1 MMETKTLE
9 QLLAES
15 DFFKDLDPAYRQML
29 AGCGRNVAFK
39 PGEYMFQEGEPA
51 HEFHLIR
58 KGKIALQI
66 KVPGRGPVT
75 LQTVQDG
82 DVVGWAWLVPPHKRQ
97 YDARALELTRAVAFD
112 GLCIRS
118 KCEQD
123 PKLGYE
129 FFKRFALVMAARLS
143 AMRLQLLDLYAN
155 P

>member
-1 MMETKTLE
+1 MEIKQLE

-29 AGCGRNVAFK
+29 AGCGRNVVFR
-39 PGEYMFQEGEPA
+39 PGEYLFQEGEHA
-51 HEFHLIR
+51 REFYLIR
-58 KGKIALQI
+58 KGKVALQI
-66 KVPGRGPVT
+66 KVPGRGPVI

-82 DVVGWAWLVPPHKRQ
+82 DVVGWAWLVPPYKRQ
-97 YDARALELTRAVAFD
+97 YDACAIELTRAVAFD
-112 GLCIRS
+112 GVCIRS

-129 FFKRFALVMAARLS
+129 FFKRFAAVMAARLS